1 MAKWNRRQFLSGL
14 LAAAGADAT
23 FGVVSAD
30 ADALPPH
37 TDACLPSGAAHPP
50 STTVPPTATLP
61 PSTTAP
67 AERTE
72 LPEVPTEVVPEGAR
86 HALQEAL
93 PEGLRFGRW
102 RIVSVLPVTLGA
114 VPVILATRHGAHFQ
128 VDILRRDR
136 GHGAKRGI
144 AETRCYALYL
154 ANLGRGMKPTREE
167 HGLGLIWLAALL
179 RSCERR
185 HTPPALL
192 TLRERLTRHV
202 GGHFNT
208 LG

>member
-23 FGVVSAD
+23 LETVSAD
-30 ADALPPH
+30 AEALSPL
-37 TDACLPSGAAHPP
+37 AGA
-50 STTVPPTATLP
+50 S
-61 PSTTAP
+61 TAP
-67 AERTE
+67 AATNPLASPAPPRATA
-72 LPEVPTEVVPEGAR
+72 PAATDAFSVPAIPVEEGAR

-102 RIVSVLPVTLGA
+102 RIVSVLPVKLGA
-114 VPVILATRHGAHFQ
+114 VPVILETRRGVRFQ
-128 VDILRRDR
+128 VDVLRRDR
-136 GHGAKRGI
+136 GQGAKRGI
-144 AETRCYALYL
+144 AETRRYALYL

-185 HTPPALL
+185 HAPPALL
-192 TLRERLTRHV
+192 TLRERLTRHP
-202 GGHFNT
+202 GGRFSA

>member
-23 FGVVSAD
+23 LETVSAD
-30 ADALPPH
+30 AEALSPL
-37 TDACLPSGAAHPP
+37 AGA
-50 STTVPPTATLP
+50 S
-61 PSTTAP
+61 TAP
-67 AERTE
+67 ATTNPPASFAPPRSASPAATDAFS
-72 LPEVPTEVVPEGAR
+72 VPAIPVEEGAR

-102 RIVSVLPVTLGA
+102 RIVSVLPVKLGA
-114 VPVILATRHGAHFQ
+114 VPVILETRRGVRFQ

-136 GHGAKRGI
+136 GQGAKRGI
-144 AETRCYALYL
+144 AETRRYALYL

-185 HTPPALL
+185 HAPPALL
-192 TLRERLTRHV
+192 TLRERLTRHP
-202 GGHFNT
+202 GGRFSA

>member
-23 FGVVSAD
+23 LETVEAH
-30 ADALPPH
+30 AEALSPL
-37 TDACLPSGAAHPP
+37 AGA
-50 STTVPPTATLP
+50 STALAATTPPTAPVP
-61 PSTTAP
+61 PRATAP
-67 AERTE
+67 ATSDVFT
-72 LPEVPTEVVPEGAR
+72 VPAIPAEEGAR

-102 RIVSVLPVTLGA
+102 RIVSVLPVKLGA
-114 VPVILATRHGAHFQ
+114 VPVILETRHGVQFQ

-136 GHGAKRGI
+136 GQGAKRGI
-144 AETRCYALYL
+144 AETRRYALYL

-185 HTPPALL
+185 HAPPALL
-192 TLRERLTRHV
+192 TLRERLTRHP
-202 GGHFNT
+202 GGRFSAI
-208 LG
+208 G

>member
-23 FGVVSAD
+23 LEAVEAR
-30 ADALPPH
+30 AE
-37 TDACLPSGAAHPP
+37 
-50 STTVPPTATLP
+50 TLP
-61 PSTTAP
+61 PLAGASTDPAATTSPAAP
-67 AERTE
+67 
-72 LPEVPTEVVPEGAR
+72 VPSRGTSPAPSHDPSIPAVPVEEGAR

-102 RIVSVLPVTLGA
+102 RVVSVLPVKLGA
-114 VPVILATRHGAHFQ
+114 VPVILETRHGVRFQ

-136 GHGAKRGI
+136 GQGARRGI
-144 AETRCYALYL
+144 AETRRYALYL

-185 HTPPALL
+185 HAPPALL
-192 TLRERLTRHV
+192 TLRERLTRHP
-202 GGHFNT
+202 GGRFSA

>member
-23 FGVVSAD
+23 LETVSAD
-30 ADALPPH
+30 AEALSPL
-37 TDACLPSGAAHPP
+37 AGA
-50 STTVPPTATLP
+50 S
-61 PSTTAP
+61 TAP
-67 AERTE
+67 AATNPSASSAPSRSAAPAATDAFS
-72 LPEVPTEVVPEGAR
+72 VPASPAEEGAR

-102 RIVSVLPVTLGA
+102 RIVSVLPVKLGA
-114 VPVILATRHGAHFQ
+114 VPVVLETRHGVQFQ

-136 GHGAKRGI
+136 GQGAKRGI
-144 AETRCYALYL
+144 AETRRYALYL

-185 HTPPALL
+185 HAPPALL
-192 TLRERLTRHV
+192 TLRERLTRHP
-202 GGHFNT
+202 GGRFSA

>member
-23 FGVVSAD
+23 LETVSAD
-30 ADALPPH
+30 AEALSPL
-37 TDACLPSGAAHPP
+37 AGA
-50 STTVPPTATLP
+50 
-61 PSTTAP
+61 TTAP
-67 AERTE
+67 AATNPLASPAPPRATA
-72 LPEVPTEVVPEGAR
+72 PAATDAFSVPAIPVEEGAR

-102 RIVSVLPVTLGA
+102 RIVSVLPVKLGA
-114 VPVILATRHGAHFQ
+114 VPVILETRRGVRFQ
-128 VDILRRDR
+128 VDVLRRDR
-136 GHGAKRGI
+136 GQGAKRGI
-144 AETRCYALYL
+144 AETRRYALYL

-185 HTPPALL
+185 HAPPALL
-192 TLRERLTRHV
+192 TLRERLTRHP
-202 GGHFNT
+202 GGRFSA

>member
-23 FGVVSAD
+23 LETVSAD
-30 ADALPPH
+30 AEALSPL
-37 TDACLPSGAAHPP
+37 AGA
-50 STTVPPTATLP
+50 S
-61 PSTTAP
+61 TAP
-67 AERTE
+67 AATN
-72 LPEVPTEVVPEGAR
+72 PPASPVPPRATAPAATDAFSVPAFPAEEGAR

-102 RIVSVLPVTLGA
+102 RIVSVLPVKLGA
-114 VPVILATRHGAHFQ
+114 VPVILETRRGVRFQ

-136 GHGAKRGI
+136 GQGAKRGI
-144 AETRCYALYL
+144 AETRRYALYL

-185 HTPPALL
+185 HAPPALL
-192 TLRERLTRHV
+192 TLRERLTRHP
-202 GGHFNT
+202 GGRFSA

>member
-14 LAAAGADAT
+14 LAAAGAE
-23 FGVVSAD
+23 
-30 ADALPPH
+30 
-37 TDACLPSGAAHPP
+37 
-50 STTVPPTATLP
+50 ATLESVEAQAEALSPLAPASTSAAPSAPEASAP
-61 PSTTAP
+61 PVAAPEAPAPEAPTPDAP
-67 AERTE
+67 AEAG
-72 LPEVPTEVVPEGAR
+72 VR

-102 RIVSVLPVTLGA
+102 SIVSVLPVKFGA
-114 VPVILATRHGAHFQ
+114 VPVILATRHGVQFQ

-136 GHGAKRGI
+136 RQGAKRGI
-144 AETRCYALYL
+144 FETRYYALYL
-154 ANLGRGMKPTREE
+154 ANTGRGMKPTREE

-185 HTPPALL
+185 HGQPALL
-192 TLRERLTRHV
+192 TLRERLTQHR
-202 GGHFNT
+202 GERFSA